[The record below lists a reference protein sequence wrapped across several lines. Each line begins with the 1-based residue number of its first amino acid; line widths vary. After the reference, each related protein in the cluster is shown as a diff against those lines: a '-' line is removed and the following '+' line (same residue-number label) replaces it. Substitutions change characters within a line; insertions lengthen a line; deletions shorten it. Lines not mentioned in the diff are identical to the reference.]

1 MCLHWI
7 QKKNHSCTADP
18 KPQITLLTPKPEL
31 PQHAKRW
38 KHFYG
43 FTAVKNGSF
52 MINNSKKRFPIMIF
66 NYISTVYLVLQNLLH
81 SDSKSSFLKS
91 FVKMFTLFLSH
102 ASALNTFMHSWSE
115 TTENF
120 VNPKTQTST
129 TCQGPFCIGWE
140 SRVVF
145 FSGAVKNGSFMIN
158 DSKKRFPIMILA
170 LIFFSSPAYSHNY
183 LWWSF
188 FQTRHVPDVW
198 LKALFQSLP
207 GSGRFFLVAVLSP
220 FILYGHS
227 CLDIFRHGIGSD
239 KAWKIA
245 ILWIKDALNCTPDLT
260 GFRTNQLIHLK
271 SLEYLESPIKNQFY
285 FTTTSRKVN

>member
-18 KPQITLLTPKPEL
+18 KPQRTLLTPKPEL

-145 FSGAVKNGSFMIN
+145 FRVRWKM
-158 DSKKRFPIMILA
+158 
-170 LIFFSSPAYSHNY
+170 
-183 LWWSF
+183 
-188 FQTRHVPDVW
+188 VPSW
-198 LKALFQSLP
+198 
-207 GSGRFFLVAVLSP
+207 
-220 FILYGHS
+220 
-227 CLDIFRHGIGSD
+227 
-239 KAWKIA
+239 
-245 ILWIKDALNCTPDLT
+245 
-260 GFRTNQLIHLK
+260 
-271 SLEYLESPIKNQFY
+271 
-285 FTTTSRKVN
+285 